1 MTNLNKN
8 LNKLPIHVP
17 LLPFSNE
24 LSRIAV
30 TYRAPVELAVT
41 SDNPRIHTPRQV
53 KQIARSISV
62 FGFLIPIIIDEA
74 DRVLVG
80 IGRLLAARDLEYNEV
95 PTIQVTH
102 LSEAQKTA
110 FAIADNQ
117 LATIAKWNDPVL
129 AEQLKEL
136 SIINLDFDIEVTG
149 FEPAEIDLRIESLS
163 LDVDES
169 DPADILP
176 AAATGEPVS
185 HLGDIWIL
193 GRQRLLCGDA
203 LDPVAYTTLMR
214 GKKADMIFTDS
225 PYNVKIDGHATG
237 LGANRHREFAMASGE
252 MSYAEFQTFLLNACL
267 LLARHSS
274 DGSIHYLCMDW
285 RHSGEL
291 LAAGRAVYSEHKN
304 TCVWVKSNA
313 GMGSLYRSQ
322 HEFVFVFK
330 NGQAPHRNNVQLG
343 RFGRYRSN
351 VWNYPGANSMGRG
364 TEEGNLLALHPTAK
378 PVKLVADAILD
389 CTARG
394 DLVLDPFL
402 GSGTT
407 LMAAERVGRRC
418 FGLEIDPLYIDTI
431 IRRWQAQT
439 GDDAVHEGSG
449 RRFNETIA
457 GGRHDD

>member
-1 MTNLNKN
+1 
-8 LNKLPIHVP
+8 V
-17 LLPFSNE
+17 
-24 LSRIAV
+24 
-30 TYRAPVELAVT
+30 
-41 SDNPRIHTPRQV
+41 HTPRQI
-53 KQIARSISV
+53 KQIVGSIRV

-80 IGRLLAARDLEYNEV
+80 IGRLLAARDLGCHEV

-117 LATIAKWNDPVL
+117 LAAIAKWDDPVL
-129 AEQLKEL
+129 AEQLKAL
-136 SIINLDFDIEVTG
+136 SIINLDFEIEVTG
-149 FEPAEIDLRIESLS
+149 FEPAEIDLRIESLN
-163 LDVDES
+163 LDVDDS
-169 DPADILP
+169 DPADTLP
-176 AAATGEPVS
+176 AVPTGEPVS
-185 HLGDIWIL
+185 RPGDVWTL
-193 GRQRLLCGDA
+193 GRHRLLCGDA
-203 LDPVAYTTLMR
+203 LDPAAYTVLMG

-252 MSYAEFQTFLLNACL
+252 MSYAEFQTFLLNICL
-267 LLARHSS
+267 LLSRHSS
-274 DGSIHYLCMDW
+274 DGSIHFLCMDW

-330 NGQAPHRNNVQLG
+330 NGLAPHRNNVQLG

-364 TEEGNLLALHPTAK
+364 TEEGNLLVLHPTAK
-378 PVKLVADAILD
+378 PIKLVADAILD
-389 CTARG
+389 CSARG
-394 DLVLDPFL
+394 DLVLDPFM

-418 FGLEIDPLYIDTI
+418 HGLEIDPLYIDTI

-439 GDDAVHEGSG
+439 GDDAIHDATG
-449 RRFNETIA
+449 RRFDDVV
-457 GGRHDD
+457 GGLRHD